1 MVFVREDIPT
11 EQIPNVILD
20 IGGIFGELTFRK

>member
-20 IGGIFGELTFRK
+20 IEGILGELTFRK